1 MSSSNTKNILDEFFQ
16 NLKDFGDRLSME
28 DIDVAVE
35 SFQIAF
41 DDLRLMKKAAVEKKK
56 EAERK
61 QREEDE
67 KREKEE
73 KIRKQKKHI
82 KEVTCMDLPLD
93 WNNPFNADERASGI
107 YIESISDALVKSL
120 TTLGRVDIEFIAS
133 VTGSDYKTVITTLK
147 GSIYQNPLTWNECFY
162 QGWETADEYLSG
174 NLMQKWKEAKKANK
188 KYNGYFKD
196 NVKAIESVLPPTV
209 ATEDIY
215 ITLGSPWVPSDVID
229 DFIEHLFGGQ
239 AKYWS
244 NSKSTQEYL
253 SVKHD
258 ELTGT
263 WEIPEKTRYGH
274 GVTDTDSYGTSRLE
288 ALYILERT
296 LNMKTIAVKNEVACK
311 INASGK
317 KRVINKEETL
327 LALEKQQ
334 KMIKEFQDWVW
345 KDEKRKKRLETIF
358 ENKYSCVRR
367 RIFDGSFLTFPDLS
381 PNITLFPYQKN
392 AVARIIFTPNT
403 LLAHDVGSGKTYI
416 MIASGNRCVYYA
428 KIFTKRRTRTS

>member
-35 SFQIAF
+35 SLQIAF
-41 DDLRLMKKAAVEKKK
+41 DDLKLMKKAAVEKRK

-73 KIRKQKKHI
+73 KICKQKKHI

-345 KDEKRKKRLETIF
+345 KDEKRKKRL
-358 ENKYSCVRR
+358 
-367 RIFDGSFLTFPDLS
+367 
-381 PNITLFPYQKN
+381 
-392 AVARIIFTPNT
+392 
-403 LLAHDVGSGKTYI
+403 
-416 MIASGNRCVYYA
+416 
-428 KIFTKRRTRTS
+428 